1 MPDLITYREA
11 LNQALREEMRRDD
24 NVFLMG
30 EDIGIFDGAYKVT
43 QGLLAEF
50 GDRRVKDTPIAEE
63 IFVGAGIGAAMVGL
77 RPVVEIMT
85 INFILVAIDQIINNA
100 AKIHYMFGG
109 QVNCPLTI
117 RAPEGGGHQLAAQHS
132 QSLANFFA
140 YIPGLKVV
148 APSTPADAKGLLKAA
163 IRDNNPVIF
172 VENLG
177 LYTSRGPVP
186 TEDYTVPIGKA
197 EVKREGDDLTIVSHS
212 RATVLALRA
221 AEMLATEGISVEVVD
236 LRSLR
241 PLDIETPAESVRK
254 TNRAL
259 VVEEGWPTYGISA
272 EVTAKLQEV
281 AFDYLDAPIRR
292 LGGVEVPAPYSKA
305 LERASLL
312 DVEDIVRAARQM
324 VKR

>member
-1 MPDLITYREA
+1 MPDQITYREA

-30 EDIGIFDGAYKVT
+30 EDIGIFDGASQVT

-100 AKIHYMFGG
+100 AKVHYMFGG

-132 QSLANFFA
+132 QNLANFFA

-148 APSTPADAKGLLKAA
+148 APSTPADAKGLLKSA

-212 RATVLALRA
+212 RTTVLALRA